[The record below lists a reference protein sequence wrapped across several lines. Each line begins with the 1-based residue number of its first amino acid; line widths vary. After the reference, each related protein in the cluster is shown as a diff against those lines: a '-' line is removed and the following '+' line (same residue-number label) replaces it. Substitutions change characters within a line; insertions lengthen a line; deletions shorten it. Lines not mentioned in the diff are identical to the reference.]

1 MKNKFT
7 IRIISAILCVAMLIT
22 TLPAIPLSVSA
33 ASAAGTE
40 PVVTTDVEFHDGIDY
55 EITRTTRYIGNRT
68 YSVQIDVSADLSTF
82 EHARIR
88 TSSRNGYVTIQETGY
103 YLIELWGG
111 DGGDGQDG
119 WTVAVIP
126 VLTDGGDGAH
136 GGYVYGK
143 VFLKAGQT
151 LVYNIGTNGDESTV
165 YNDEGGGVNGDGGT
179 HGDQGS
185 YKVGGGGGY
194 TAIYLFEEG
203 EFDEDYVTETSVNIP
218 ETARLSRYLMIAGGG
233 GGGGAGFTNLISNGT
248 AGSPNGGMGG
258 NINNGVSMSLLG
270 DEYLV
275 PGYVFSGRNGQ
286 SSGTSTEYVGRGGSN
301 VPGAVS
307 ETLMG
312 YFTQNQLPNDWTGTH
327 NSSVSPGAGGSGNF
341 RGGGGGS
348 GYAGGSGGIMTA
360 QLIASNVGG
369 GGGGSSFVADEVN
382 GQKIVF
388 QTLTDEE
395 RAYLSGSTAQP
406 VGANT
411 GGAVQITY
419 LSGAED
425 EFYQEALDNVT
436 ISATISR
443 YFDVLSSSKTTGSNA
458 LSITDNGDTT
468 YVKASGLSIIPA
480 SPAHGG
486 KTASVTL
493 FIRAKDEF
501 MGGNGVQLIDGISAD
516 FLSPNDNTTP
526 IHIVPSNVKAHKFVN
541 VPLNATIKTKSYTS
555 SQKGKSYAVSSLYED
570 DYVNGSVS
578 IRDNLT
584 SYWEYD
590 HISAISTYRV
600 YQNGTHITAS
610 SVAPTETTTY
620 EVRYDVTPLIAPDSE
635 VTVGP
640 AIESPT
646 TITGKAVI
654 SVVAPGTAVLNG
666 LDVTG
671 SKTLSYANGKYDF
684 SVLINQESPTVLL
697 ENTNTTTTTSGSWT
711 APVDGWY
718 YIQVWGGNGGSSGTV
733 SCSGVNGN
741 DVRTASA
748 GSGGT
753 GGYVTGYIYL
763 SQGEVLSL
771 TVGSAGSTGSNN
783 TGNRLSR
790 ANSLF
795 SSTSRHE
802 VHQSWPGGGGGYSLV
817 EMSGS
822 PLLIAGGGGGA
833 GSSVVTIAQYAVV
846 YSQTA
851 SRSGGSVSSS
861 ASSTLAASLSSYNG
875 SAGQRNGSGNAG
887 VSLGVPTNM
896 TATAGS
902 AGTAGSNYRLS
913 GMSSGYDSTNSGN
926 ELPEEAKKY
935 AQQQSSSKNGRS
947 GGQVAITLVAT
958 EDSQAAYDKLMDVE
972 TEIAISRYF
981 DIESIDLATGD
992 TYSTTSFNDNGDGS
1006 YTKIY
1011 KNASGNQVAKFSY
1024 RTVTAADGVSSY
1036 IKIFD
1041 VEYLPDPIT
1050 ETQGTTYYLHYE
1062 STLDFTFKLTPK
1074 DGFLG
1079 GNDVPVLAYGQ
1090 IDGVADKDSI
1100 ADYGVRVLQGDEFM
1114 NLPAADPTDFVNVE
1128 NTVDM
1133 ADYLTVQDKTI
1144 HLGDS
1149 VQKTELYTFTPPT
1162 YGADAWEDDYATF
1175 VSPGDETY
1183 TPTQTTDYIIMASF
1197 EPRIEVAQKATIVE
1211 SLPAQEYSLSATVY
1225 VEVPVT
1231 TALTNLTCDNV
1242 DWTLWGESFGCTIT
1256 PNAGYIL
1263 PESIVVAVNGEE
1275 TSNYTYSDSLGT
1287 VFIEGQYVTGPIVI
1301 TAQAAVKNYKI
1312 YIVYDNYDAGLGK
1325 DVRQPQVEITGI
1337 QSDETIDWSR
1347 LEEIKGTIN
1356 PKEGYEYQWVFEN
1369 SSGEQPETMPAHN
1382 LWVYGSYV
1390 KASYPLTI
1398 NYVDEDGNPMENI
1411 DSYSGS
1417 VVYGD
1422 DYSVVSP
1429 SVKGYL
1435 PDQTVVSGTMGAEAV
1450 TVTVKYMPSK
1460 NKLIILY
1467 QKETDG
1473 TLLCDP
1479 YEKDTVSGQTYTV
1492 NSPEFEGYETDT
1504 PVVTVK
1510 MEGEDTQTIII
1521 NYTPKKFTVTFDKN
1535 DQNDA
1540 TLDMPETKLVEY
1552 DNLYSFNAMPDEDGK
1567 YVHDGLPTAQVAGY
1581 TFAGWFTEPECTNE
1595 VKESD
1600 TVKITADTTLYAK
1613 WERTKFKLTVR
1624 YDFLYENGDYVPE
1637 GFDSVDA
1644 VRASLTDDVIEIA
1657 YGDPYSVALP
1667 ALTGYSAY
1675 ENFGLNDQEKLEI
1688 LSGTMPGQNM
1698 LVVIS
1703 YEINTYEIKF
1713 MDLSGSHVNYSDKD
1727 TSTVASD
1734 SFDTVWKTVNV
1745 KHNVVPVYE
1754 EADPTPNH
1762 ATREEYTYSFTGWYG
1777 SNDDVTYLGKTPTFP
1792 AVTSERNYY
1801 AMYDATENI
1810 VAVTYGSKVE
1820 YFTNVASALEFA
1832 ETNISSGVVMDF
1844 RRNAGNERVLN
1855 LNDDTLVFG
1864 NTYTGTTNYTVTV
1877 DLNGIALQNTKGQSV
1892 VENTL
1897 RPLTIVISDSGAGG
1911 NISVSG
1917 DDDVI
1922 AIQSTTGSLTV
1933 NNQISVDVTSNNG
1946 DATGIKFGNAT
1957 NSYTLSYANEL
1968 SSVNVTAAN
1977 GTACG
1982 IDVVGTSTV
1991 KPAAVN
1997 VTGKDAVGIRTND
2010 GTALTLSGTAMAL
2023 NVSGAENAT
2032 GIRIAEGASL
2042 VNTVSNTK
2050 EQTVTSQGDTYGIY
2064 NEGALSSLNL
2074 KVTVNGTNN
2083 AYGIYNK
2090 AGTVNVTGIGSG
2102 VDLRATGTNG
2112 YGLYNEAGGA
2122 AIGAED
2128 GDKLNKGAF
2137 AGSSYGIYSA
2147 DNSIF
2152 ASGNY
2157 LYIKGADEST
2167 ALSGVVHV
2175 GYHQTDATMQFD
2187 IGYYRLA
2194 TMRTIIFITN
2204 GGTEIATVTQLYDTP
2219 LDAVVT
2225 TKRGYTF
2232 NSWHLTE
2239 ALDSSYVYPATM
2251 PDEDLVL
2258 YSKWDLNSYQYS
2270 LDPEFKEITVEF
2282 YDKATDGSL
2291 ILLGTADITKS
2302 NNELVIPDNVLT
2314 EVQSYLSTSNSTLSI
2329 FTGWY
2334 STQNPTVDSYAKLDG
2349 DISYLDSNHDFKIE
2363 LYVGWYNV
2371 TGCKTQGQLTTSTKS
2386 FTINQSTNTSATTA
2400 YFMYYVVPN
2409 DGDYSISYLNYA
2421 TNTSYRYKNVYIYVY
2436 SADGTITKVRDN
2448 GTLSVNTSGTSYNTS
2463 KMTGL
2468 KAGDVIVLRA
2478 YRGYTSSTSTSYNS
2492 TIRAYISPINGTVID
2507 DTSTYSATS
2516 SIQRITRFYNVE
2528 MGTITLP
2535 VADNTGHEGM
2545 KFAGWADTVDAPK
2558 DERITQITPDMV
2570 DTVEEWQNGELW
2582 QLYSQWMEKTWTA
2595 YQSDK
2600 RDFTA
2605 FENTAQVNIL
2615 GNDTV
2620 SIRFKSEQEP
2630 TEALTFKFANGLP
2643 AGTILTLIDR
2653 SGTVPVYYTYT
2664 TTDTTTELSSTM
2676 FVKMGV
2682 ATDSFSGISKDVVL
2696 QICYKNTSATST
2708 SETVSIYAGDV
2719 SEVDAVYGITP
2730 MGTLT
2735 GSNGSGDFKYNEEYT
2750 LNVTVPVLSDLGLNE
2765 EDKVL
2770 LRVRWDDVN
2779 LAPGSVISLNG
2790 MNATI
2795 YDGEY
2800 ALLDT
2805 GFTVADM
2812 TAEMPA
2818 TMSIYLPTMVQ
2829 NEFKDKT
2836 FYYELCIAPNA
2847 EAAFGLQVHPLIVV
2861 TQELTLQV
2869 TPSLEVD
2876 AVDKTAKVGEDI
2888 SVTVD
2893 TSETGNISQVEFYL
2907 YQQNSDGTFERTA
2920 NCATVFETLTVAD
2933 DGKLSVGD
2941 GTLVNGNTFTAT
2953 VSTNAVQDKYYLIVK
2968 LGDKY
2973 ERIRLRVVANT
2984 Q

>member
-7 IRIISAILCVAMLIT
+7 IRIVSVILCVAMLIT
-22 TLPAIPLSVSA
+22 TLPAISLSVSA

-126 VLTDGGDGAH
+126 VLTDGGSGAH

-203 EFDEDYVTETSVNIP
+203 EFNESYVTETAVNIP

-425 EFYQEALDNVT
+425 EFYQEALDNIT
-436 ISATISR
+436 IGATVSR
-443 YFDVLSSSKTTGSNA
+443 YFDVLSSSKTTSSDA
-458 LSITDNGDTT
+458 LSITVNGDETT
-468 YVKASGLSIIPA
+468 YIKASGLSIIPA
-480 SPAHGG
+480 NPAHGG
-486 KTASVTL
+486 ETASVTL

-501 MGGNGVQLIDGISAD
+501 MGGNGVQLIDGVSAD
-516 FLSPNDNTTP
+516 FLSPNDNATP
-526 IHIVPSNVKAHKFVN
+526 IHIVPSNVKAHKYVN
-541 VPLNATIKTKSYTS
+541 VPLNANIKTKSYTS
-555 SQKGKSYAVSSLYED
+555 SQKGKLYAVSSLYED

-584 SYWEYD
+584 NYWEYD
-590 HISAISTYRV
+590 YISAISTYRI
-600 YQNGTHITAS
+600 YQNGTQITES

-620 EVRYDVTPLIAPDSE
+620 EVRYDVTPEYAPDTE

-654 SVVAPGTAVLNG
+654 SVVEPGTAVLNG
-666 LDVTG
+666 LNVTG
-671 SKTLSYANGKYDF
+671 SKTLSYEDGKYTF
-684 SVLINQESPTVLL
+684 STIIDQQSQNLTIGGETEIFSTAGSTV
-697 ENTNTTTTTSGSWT
+697 WT
-711 APVDGWY
+711 APEDGWY
-718 YIQVWGGNGGSSGTV
+718 YVQAWGGNGGRSGSATIYNGKKGGSLTASGASGGEGGYVYAYMYLQKGAILETYVGAAGSNGSADSRTISSGNT
-733 SCSGVNGN
+733 NGHAQS
-741 DVRTASA
+741 TA
-748 GSGGT
+748 GSGGSYSYVKYGDT
-753 GGYVTGYIYL
+753 YVAIAGG
-763 SQGEVLSL
+763 
-771 TVGSAGSTGSNN
+771 
-783 TGNRLSR
+783 
-790 ANSLF
+790 
-795 SSTSRHE
+795 
-802 VHQSWPGGGGGYSLV
+802 
-817 EMSGS
+817 
-822 PLLIAGGGGGA
+822 AGGGGASIIYGRTYNVISGFSGERNWVGTRGSSVTTTNSTLDTSLAAYRGGSGGA
-833 GSSVVTIAQYAVV
+833 GSISYGTSVFAIP
-846 YSQTA
+846 
-851 SRSGGSVSSS
+851 SGGSGGGGS
-861 ASSTLAASLSSYNG
+861 AGRNYKNTTFGTTQNGYTLSTAAQKYASEKLTTTKTG
-875 SAGQRNGSGNAG
+875 SAGQ
-887 VSLGVPTNM
+887 VS
-896 TATAGS
+896 
-902 AGTAGSNYRLS
+902 
-913 GMSSGYDSTNSGN
+913 
-926 ELPEEAKKY
+926 
-935 AQQQSSSKNGRS
+935 
-947 GGQVAITLVAT
+947 ITLIENAAMESVMNTVKGLNTKVAF
-958 EDSQAAYDKLMDVE
+958 
-972 TEIAISRYF
+972 SRYF
-981 DIESIDLATGD
+981 DVDAINLNVGISNTTGD
-992 TYSTTSFNDNGDGS
+992 INDNADGS
-1006 YTKIY
+1006 KTVTYTHSTY
-1011 KNASGNQVAKFSY
+1011 GQVAQFTYKIDTVEDGSTVVTISNCDYTLDSEYVDTGNGYAMHYTAHLNFSY
-1024 RTVTAADGVSSY
+1024 T
-1036 IKIFD
+1036 
-1041 VEYLPDPIT
+1041 
-1050 ETQGTTYYLHYE
+1050 
-1062 STLDFTFKLTPK
+1062 LTPR

-1090 IDGVADKDSI
+1090 YTEENAGLTGGVADKDSLPDCSVRI
-1100 ADYGVRVLQGDEFM
+1100 AQGDEFM
-1114 NLPAADPTDFVNVE
+1114 NLPAADPTDFANVE
-1128 NTVDM
+1128 HTVDM
-1133 ADYLTVQDKTI
+1133 SGYLTVQDKTI
-1144 HLGDS
+1144 QLGES
-1149 VQKTELYTFTPPT
+1149 VQKTDLYIFNPPT
-1162 YGADAWEDDYATF
+1162 YGDDTWQDDYAMF
-1175 VSPGDETY
+1175 VFPGNETY
-1183 TPTQTTDYIIMASF
+1183 TPTQTTDYTITVGF
-1197 EPRIEVAQKATIVE
+1197 TPRIATAQKATIVE
-1211 SLPAQEYSLSATVY
+1211 SLPAQEYSLTATVF
-1225 VEVPVT
+1225 VEVPIT
-1231 TALTNLTCDNV
+1231 TELTNLTCDNV

-1263 PESIVVAVNGEE
+1263 PKEITVTINGED
-1275 TSNYTYSDSLGT
+1275 TDNYTYNDSVGT
-1287 VFIEGQYVTGPIVI
+1287 VSIEGQYVTGPIHI
-1301 TAQAAVKNYKI
+1301 SAKADVKT
-1312 YIVYDNYDAGLGK
+1312 YDIHILYTMYDEASGM
-1325 DVRQPQVEITGI
+1325 DVPQDEVVITGI
-1337 QSDETIDWSR
+1337 EADAEIDWSQ
-1347 LEEIKGTIN
+1347 LDAINATIPAKKGYNYLWT
-1356 PKEGYEYQWVFEN
+1356 YETETEN
-1369 SSGEQPETMPAHN
+1369 GERPAKMPAKN
-1382 LWVYGSYV
+1382 LWVYGTYEKAHYSLTVHYV
-1390 KASYPLTI
+1390 L
-1398 NYVDEDGNPMENI
+1398 DDGVTQAAADYTGVVAYG
-1411 DSYSGS
+1411 DSYS
-1417 VVYGD
+1417 VI
-1422 DYSVVSP
+1422 SP

-1435 PDQTVVSGTMGAEAV
+1435 PDQIVVTGTMEDDNKEI
-1450 TVTVKYMPSK
+1450 TITYTPSQ
-1460 NKLIILY
+1460 NELIILY
-1467 QKETDG
+1467 QKSTDG
-1473 TLLCDP
+1473 TLLQ
-1479 YEKDTVSGQTYTV
+1479 EHRQTTVTGETYTV

-1504 PVVTVK
+1504 PVIEVT
-1510 MEGEDTQTIII
+1510 MDGTETQTFIVE
-1521 NYTPKKFTVTFDKN
+1521 YTPKTYKVTFDYTYGGF
-1535 DQNDA
+1535 DGA
-1540 TLDMPETKLVEY
+1540 SLDGDSTKLVEY
-1552 DNLYSFNAMPDEDGK
+1552 DNIYGFNAESRVNEDIIA
-1567 YVHDGLPTAQVAGY
+1567 YDGLPTPQIAGY
-1581 TFAGWFTEPECTNE
+1581 TFVGWFSDEELTNE
-1595 VKESD
+1595 IKESD
-1600 TVKITADTTLYAK
+1600 IVKITADTILYAK
-1613 WERTKFKLTVR
+1613 WETTKFKLTVR
-1624 YDFLYENGDYVPE
+1624 YEFLYENGDYIPE

-1644 VRASLTDDVIEIA
+1644 VRTSLTDYVIEIP
-1657 YGDPYSVALP
+1657 YGEEYSVELP
-1667 ALTGYSAY
+1667 KFTGYSAY
-1675 ENFGLNDQEKLEI
+1675 ENFGLNDQQKHETLA
-1688 LSGTMPGQNM
+1688 GTMPGQNK

-1703 YEINTYEIKF
+1703 YEINTYEIQFK
-1713 MDLSGSHVNYSDKD
+1713 DLPGEHVSYSDAE
-1727 TSTVASD
+1727 TSTVAND
-1734 SFDTVWKTVNV
+1734 AFEEVWQTVEV
-1745 KHNVVPVYE
+1745 KHNVVPVFVE
-1754 EADPTPNH
+1754 DEDKPLQH
-1762 ATREEYTYSFTGWYG
+1762 DTREEYTYTFTGWYG
-1777 SNDDVTYLGKTPTFP
+1777 SNDGVTYSGKTPTFP
-1792 AVTSERNYY
+1792 AATSERSYY

-1810 VAVTYGSKVE
+1810 VAVNYGSKVE

-1832 ETNISSGVVMDF
+1832 ETNISSTVVLNF
-1844 RRNAGNERVLN
+1844 RRNTGNERILN
-1855 LNDDTLVFG
+1855 LNDDTIVFG
-1864 NTYTGTTNYTVTV
+1864 KTYEGTTTYTLTV
-1877 DLNGIALQNTKGQSV
+1877 DLNGLRLNNTAGQLL

-1897 RPLTIVISDSGAGG
+1897 KPLNLVIQDSSAGG
-1911 NISVSG
+1911 RLSVTGGGDVVAVKSSSG
-1917 DDDVI
+1917 NFTVAEQVI
-1922 AIQSTTGSLTV
+1922 IEAQA
-1933 NNQISVDVTSNNG
+1933 D
-1946 DATGIKFGNAT
+1946 
-1957 NSYTLSYANEL
+1957 
-1968 SSVNVTAAN
+1968 N

-1982 IDVVGTSTV
+1982 IEVSGTSTV
-1991 KPAAVN
+1991 TPAKTV
-1997 VTGKDAVGIRTND
+1997 VTGKNAVGIRVTDNA
-2010 GTALTLSGTAMAL
+2010 TLTLADPVMNMDVSGTETAM
-2023 NVSGAENAT
+2023 
-2032 GIRIAEGASL
+2032 GIHITQGASL
-2042 VNTVSNTK
+2042 VNTVVNTN
-2050 EQTVTSQGDTYGIY
+2050 EQKICSEGDAYGIY
-2064 NEGALSSLNL
+2064 NEGTLSSLNL
-2074 KVTVNGTNN
+2074 KMTVEADGN
-2083 AYGIYNK
+2083 AYGLYNK
-2090 AGTVNVTGIGSG
+2090 AGTITVTDIGSG
-2102 VDLRATGTNG
+2102 TDLRAIGENG
-2112 YGLYNEAGGA
+2112 YGLFNEAGGT
-2122 AIGAED
+2122 AIGTAD
-2128 GDKLNKGAF
+2128 GDKLCAGAF
-2137 AGSSYGIYSA
+2137 AGSSYGLYSIDASIY
-2147 DNSIF
+2147 

-2157 LYIKGADEST
+2157 VYFKGADETT
-2167 ALSGVVHV
+2167 ALSGVIHED
-2175 GYHQTDATMQFD
+2175 YQQTDATVQFEE
-2187 IGYYRLA
+2187 GYYRLA
-2194 TMRTIIFITN
+2194 AMRTLTFVTN
-2204 GGTEIATVTQLYDTP
+2204 GGTEIVTITQLYDTP
-2219 LDAVVT
+2219 LQAVE
-2225 TKRGYTF
+2225 TKRSGYTF
-2232 NSWHLTE
+2232 VNWHKTE
-2239 ALDSSYVYPATM
+2239 MLDSTYTYPATM
-2251 PDEDLVL
+2251 PDENLTLYAEWSLNEYVYALDQTFNEVTVTFHRNRSSTDTTIYGPYELTEDNNELDPPEDLTYASSYYLYIHSGWYTADGQYVPMYGDISSFADENGELHLYAKYNKSSSSSTYTL
-2258 YSKWDLNSYQYS
+2258 YSNSS
-2270 LDPEFKEITVEF
+2270 FKEI
-2282 YDKATDGSL
+2282 
-2291 ILLGTADITKS
+2291 GT
-2302 NNELVIPDNVLT
+2302 NP
-2314 EVQSYLSTSNSTLSI
+2314 
-2329 FTGWY
+2329 
-2334 STQNPTVDSYAKLDG
+2334 NPTSVSITSSYNGSD
-2349 DISYLDSNHDFKIE
+2349 DMY
-2363 LYVGWYNV
+2363 Y
-2371 TGCKTQGQLTTSTKS
+2371 
-2386 FTINQSTNTSATTA
+2386 
-2400 YFMYYVVPN
+2400 MYYVVQA
-2409 DGDYSISYLNYA
+2409 DGDYNFHIKNSGSYSVYYYAKTYKPQTTTGYSSI
-2421 TNTSYRYKNVYIYVY
+2421 TSAI
-2436 SADGTITKVRDN
+2436 
-2448 GTLSVNTSGTSYNTS
+2448 TLSSGSTTTRSY
-2463 KMTGL
+2463 TGL
-2468 KAGDVIVLRA
+2468 KKGDAIAIAFR
-2478 YRGYTSSTSTSYNS
+2478 RYTSSTTYVSCY
-2492 TIRAYISPINGTVID
+2492 V
-2507 DTSTYSATS
+2507 TSTTDLTQLEKKPCSEIET
-2516 SIQRITRFYNVE
+2516 INYNVE
-2528 MGTITLP
+2528 MGTVDLP
-2535 VADNTGHEGM
+2535 IADNTGHEGM

-2558 DERITQITPDMV
+2558 DERITKITPDMV

-2643 AGTILTLIDR
+2643 SGTILTLIDR

-2696 QICYKNTSATST
+2696 QICYKNTSVTST
-2708 SETVSIYAGDV
+2708 SETVSIYAGDVV

-2750 LNVTVPVLSDLGLNE
+2750 LNVTVPALSGLGLNE
-2765 EDKVL
+2765 DDKVL

-2907 YQQNSDGTFERTA
+2907 HQQNSDGTFERTA

-2973 ERIRLRVVANT
+2973 ERIRLRVAANT

>member
-7 IRIISAILCVAMLIT
+7 IRIISAILCVAMLVT
-22 TLPAIPLSVSA
+22 TLPAMPLFVSA
-33 ASAAGTE
+33 ASASGTE

-126 VLTDGGDGAH
+126 VLTDGGSGAH

-203 EFDEDYVTETSVNIP
+203 EFNESYVTETAVNIT

-312 YFTQNQLPNDWTGTH
+312 YFTQNQLPNDWSGTH

-388 QTLTDEE
+388 ETLTEDES
-395 RAYLSGSTAQP
+395 AYLSGSTAQP
-406 VGANT
+406 IGANT

-493 FIRAKDEF
+493 FIQAKDEF
-501 MGGNGVQLIDGISAD
+501 MGGNGVQLIDGVSAD
-516 FLSPNDNTTP
+516 FLSPNDNETP
-526 IHIVPSNVKAHKFVN
+526 IHIVPSVVKAHKYVN
-541 VPLNATIKTKSYTS
+541 VPLNANIRTNSYTS
-555 SQKGKSYAVSSLYED
+555 SQEGKVYEVSKLYED
-570 DYVNGSVS
+570 DYEATRNS
-578 IRDNLT
+578 LT

-600 YQNGTHITAS
+600 YQNGTQITES
-610 SVAPTETTTY
+610 SIAPTETTTY
-620 EVRYDVTPLIAPDSE
+620 EVRYDVTPLITPDAE

-654 SVVAPGTAVLNG
+654 SVVAPGSSYLNG
-666 LDVTG
+666 LSVTG
-671 SKTLSYANGKYDF
+671 AKNLAYNNGYYEFSLFANQISD
-684 SVLINQESPTVLL
+684 
-697 ENTNTTTTTSGSWT
+697 TTTFVNSSNKATVSGNWY
-711 APVDGWY
+711 APEDGWY
-718 YIQVWGGNGGSSGTV
+718 YIQVWGGNGGSSNY
-733 SCSGVNGN
+733 S
-741 DVRTASA
+741 DVDQKYYNYDTAY
-748 GSGGT
+748 GGT
-753 GGYVTGYIYL
+753 GGSGGYVDGYVYL
-763 SQGEVLSL
+763 YQNQFVDLI
-771 TVGSAGSTGSNN
+771 VGSAGASGTGGGSAE
-783 TGNRLSR
+783 TSKTDETVGR
-790 ANSLF
+790 A
-795 SSTSRHE
+795 SS
-802 VHQSWPGGGGGYSLV
+802 GGGGGTYSSVSL
-817 EMSGS
+817 SAGS
-822 PLLIAGGGGGA
+822 DYLLIAGGGSGA
-833 GSSVVTIAQYAVV
+833 G
-846 YSQTA
+846 
-851 SRSGGSVSSS
+851 GS
-861 ASSTLAASLSSYNG
+861 ASATRGAPGLFTAAAGNYHQHASGPDGNSSTSYTTDTSDLSLFNGTSGTSGSYSFYSSKPY
-875 SAGQRNGSGNAG
+875 ARAW
-887 VSLGVPTNM
+887 
-896 TATAGS
+896 AGS
-902 AGTAGSNYRLS
+902 AGSRAGSNYVFS
-913 GMSSGYDSTNSGN
+913 EMETGYDTTGTGK
-926 ELPEEAKKY
+926 ELPIEAKKY
-935 AQQQSSSKNGRS
+935 AEQQPTSKGTYRA
-947 GGQVAITLVAT
+947 GQIVITLVAT
-958 EDSQAAYDKLMDVE
+958 DKTQSDYDKLMDL
-972 TEIAISRYF
+972 EIEMAFTKYF
-981 DIESIDLATGD
+981 DIKEIQFKTGD
-992 TYSTTSFNDNGDGS
+992 AYSGQPIQTTNDDGS
-1006 YTKIY
+1006 VTLSY
-1011 KNASGNQVAKFSY
+1011 KNSSGNEIAEFTYLVSPI
-1024 RTVTAADGVSSY
+1024 VDGGHHIALYDLTY
-1036 IKIFD
+1036 I
-1041 VEYLPDPIT
+1041 PDPIT
-1050 ETQGTTYYLHYE
+1050 EQDGDTYYLHYE
-1062 STLDFTFKLTPK
+1062 SNLEFKVILTPK

-1090 IDGVADKDSI
+1090 TGNQPDTYDGY
-1100 ADYGVRVLQGDEFM
+1100 ADYGVKISQGDEFM
-1114 NLPAADPTDFVNVE
+1114 NLLESGPTDFANVE

-1133 ADYLTVQDKTI
+1133 EDYLTVQDKTI

-1301 TAQAAVKNYKI
+1301 SAQAAVKTYKI

-1337 QSDETIDWSR
+1337 QADETIDWSR

-1552 DNLYSFNAMPDEDGK
+1552 DNLYSFNAMPDENGK

-1581 TFAGWFTEPECTNE
+1581 TFTGWFTEPDCINE
-1595 VKESD
+1595 VNESD

-1624 YDFLYENGDYVPE
+1624 YDFLYENGDYIPE

-1644 VRASLTDDVIEIA
+1644 VRASLTDNVIEVA
-1657 YGDPYSVALP
+1657 YGDPYSIELP
-1667 ALTGYSAY
+1667 AFTGYSAY
-1675 ENFGLNDQEKLEI
+1675 ENFELNDQEKLEI
-1688 LSGTMPGQNM
+1688 LSGTMPGQNL

-1713 MDLSGSHVNYSDKD
+1713 MDLLGSHVNYSDKD

-1922 AIQSTTGSLTV
+1922 AIQSTTGSLTI
-1933 NNQISVDVTSNNG
+1933 NNQISIEAMSNNG
-1946 DATGIKFGNAT
+1946 DAMGIKFGNAT
-1957 NSYTLSYANEL
+1957 SEYTLSYANEL

-2050 EQTVTSQGDTYGIY
+2050 EQIVTSQGDAYGIY
-2064 NEGALSSLNL
+2064 NEGTLSSLNL

-2083 AYGIYNK
+2083 AYGLYNK
-2090 AGTVNVTGIGSG
+2090 AGTITVPGIGTG
-2102 VDLRATGTNG
+2102 TDLRATGANG
-2112 YGLYNEAGGA
+2112 YGLFNEADGSTVGA
-2122 AIGAED
+2122 AD
-2128 GDKLNKGAF
+2128 GNKLITGAF
-2137 AGSSYGIYSA
+2137 AGSSYGLYSA
-2147 DNSIF
+2147 DDSIYV
-2152 ASGNY
+2152 SGNFVY
-2157 LYIKGADEST
+2157 FKGADEES
-2167 ALSGVVHV
+2167 AFDGVVHD
-2175 GYHQTDATMQFD
+2175 GYEKTNATTQFEE
-2187 IGYYRLA
+2187 GYYRLA
-2194 TMRTIIFITN
+2194 AERTIIFETN
-2204 GGTEIATVTQLYDTP
+2204 GGTEIAAITQLYDTP
-2219 LDAVVT
+2219 LNPVE
-2225 TKRGYTF
+2225 TKKSGYTF
-2232 NSWHLTE
+2232 VKWHTTE
-2239 ALDSSYVYPATM
+2239 TLDSEFSYPLKM
-2251 PDEDLVL
+2251 PDEDLKL
-2258 YSKWDLNSYQYS
+2258 YAQWDLNQYQYS
-2270 LDPEFKEITVEF
+2270 LDQNFKEVTVIFHRNRSSSDTTTYGPFNLKEDDNELDTPGDLS
-2282 YDKATDGSL
+2282 YTDSNRYLYIHSGWYTSDGQYVPMHGD
-2291 ILLGTADITKS
+2291 ISVFADE
-2302 NNELVIPDNVLT
+2302 NNELHLYAKYNK
-2314 EVQSYLSTSNSTLSI
+2314 SSSSTSYKLNSTSSYVKLSM
-2329 FTGWY
+2329 
-2334 STQNPTVDSYAKLDG
+2334 
-2349 DISYLDSNHDFKIE
+2349 DSNNPSSVY
-2363 LYVGWYNV
+2363 LTANV
-2371 TGCKTQGQLTTSTKS
+2371 YTSS
-2386 FTINQSTNTSATTA
+2386 S
-2400 YFMYYVVPN
+2400 YMYYMYYVVEV
-2409 DGDYSISYLNYA
+2409 DGDYTFNI
-2421 TNTSYRYKNVYIYVY
+2421 KN
-2436 SADGTITKVRDN
+2436 
-2448 GTLSVNTSGTSYNTS
+2448 SGASYNKYYYIFTYEPGNTTGQHTTYGS
-2463 KMTGL
+2463 ATVGANSSATYTLTGLEAGQAIAIAFRRGSSSSSSASTTVSCYLTTTADMTGVDKKPCSEFPTL
-2468 KAGDVIVLRA
+2468 
-2478 YRGYTSSTSTSYNS
+2478 
-2492 TIRAYISPINGTVID
+2492 P
-2507 DTSTYSATS
+2507 
-2516 SIQRITRFYNVE
+2516 YNVE
-2528 MGTITLP
+2528 MGTVTLP
-2535 VADNTGHEGM
+2535 TADTTGHEGM

-2558 DERITQITPDMV
+2558 DERITQLTPDMV
-2570 DTVEEWQNGELW
+2570 DTVEQWQNGELW
-2582 QLYSQWMEKTWTA
+2582 KLYSQWDERTWVA

-2643 AGTILTLIDR
+2643 SGTILTLIDR

-2696 QICYKNTSATST
+2696 QICYKNTNATST

-2719 SEVDAVYGITP
+2719 VSEVDAVYGITP
-2730 MGTLT
+2730 VGTHT
-2735 GSNGSGDFKYNEEYT
+2735 VSNVSANFMYGETHT
-2750 LNVTVPVLSDLGLNE
+2750 LNVTVPALSGLGLNE
-2765 EDKVL
+2765 DDKVL

-2779 LAPGSVISLNG
+2779 LAPGSVISLG
-2790 MNATI
+2790 EMDATI

-2812 TAEMPA
+2812 TSEMPA

-2829 NEFKDKT
+2829 NEFEGKT

-2861 TQELTLQV
+2861 TEKLTLLE
-2869 TPSLEVD
+2869 TPFLEVD
-2876 AVDKTAKVGEDI
+2876 AVDKTVKVGEDI

-2907 YQQNSDGTFERTA
+2907 YQQNSDGTFERTT
-2920 NCATVFETLTVAD
+2920 NCATVFETLTVGD

-2973 ERIRLRVVANT
+2973 ERIRLRVAANT

>member
-7 IRIISAILCVAMLIT
+7 IRIVSVILCVAMLIT
-22 TLPAIPLSVSA
+22 TLPAISLSVSA
-33 ASAAGTE
+33 ASAPGTE

-203 EFDEDYVTETSVNIP
+203 EFNESYVTETAVNIP

-248 AGSPNGGMGG
+248 TGAPNGGMGG

-270 DEYLV
+270 DDYLV

-425 EFYQEALDNVT
+425 KFYQEALDNVT

-480 SPAHGG
+480 SPAHDGE
-486 KTASVTL
+486 TASVTL

-501 MGGNGVQLIDGISAD
+501 MGGNGVHLIDGVSAD
-516 FLSPNDNTTP
+516 FLSPNDNETS
-526 IHIVPSNVKAHKFVN
+526 IHIVPSDVKAHKFVN

-555 SQKGKSYAVSSLYED
+555 SQKGKSYAVNSLYED
-570 DYVNGSVS
+570 DYDNGSVS
-578 IRDNLT
+578 IRDNLE

-590 HISAISTYRV
+590 RISAISTYRV
-600 YQNGTHITAS
+600 YQNGTQITAS

-620 EVRYDVTPLIAPDSE
+620 EVRYDVTPKDAPDSE

-654 SVVAPGTAVLNG
+654 SVVEPGTAVLNG
-666 LDVTG
+666 LNVTG
-671 SKTLSYANGKYDF
+671 SKTLSYADDKYTF
-684 SVLINQESPTVLL
+684 STIIDQQSQNLTIGGETEIFSTAGSTV
-697 ENTNTTTTTSGSWT
+697 WT
-711 APVDGWY
+711 APEDGWY
-718 YIQVWGGNGGSSGTV
+718 YVQAWGGNGGSGGRATLYWNYTNSWGNHAEGSDYVSGK
-733 SCSGVNGN
+733 
-741 DVRTASA
+741 
-748 GSGGT
+748 SGGN
-753 GGYVTGYIYL
+753 GGYVVQYL
-763 SQGEVLSL
+763 YLTKGTELSL
-771 TVGSAGSTGSNN
+771 NIGSAGSNGSN
-783 TGNRLSR
+783 G
-790 ANSLF
+790 
-795 SSTSRHE
+795 SSTTATEGNQRIDAE
-802 VHQSWPGGGGGYSLV
+802 GGGGGGGKSTSVLLGQTSV
-817 EMSGS
+817 
-822 PLLIAGGGGGA
+822 LIAGGGGGGGGA
-833 GSSVVTIAQYAVV
+833 AYA
-846 YSQTA
+846 A
-851 SRSGGSVSSS
+851 K
-861 ASSTLAASLSSYNG
+861 TLQLSKGLESEDYESG
-875 SAGQRNGSGNAG
+875 SAGANSTVMTSSTTATFDGSSGGSGNAYWYQSG
-887 VSLGVPTNM
+887 SIIKTWK
-896 TATAGS
+896 TSATGGSAGS
-902 AGTAGSNYRLS
+902 AGSNYVNSAYSITQGGNTLS
-913 GMSSGYDSTNSGN
+913 I
-926 ELPEEAKKY
+926 AAQKY
-935 AQQQSSSKNGRS
+935 ASETLTTTKTGRA
-947 GGQVAITLVAT
+947 GQVSITLIENAAMESVMDTVKGLNTKVAF
-958 EDSQAAYDKLMDVE
+958 
-972 TEIAISRYF
+972 SRYF
-981 DIESIDLATGD
+981 DVDAINLNIGITNTTGD
-992 TYSTTSFNDNGDGS
+992 ITDNADGS
-1006 YTKIY
+1006 KTVTYTHSKY
-1011 KNASGNQVAKFSY
+1011 GQVAQFTYKMDSVADGSTIITISNCDYTLDSVYTNIGSGYSMYYTAHLNFSY
-1024 RTVTAADGVSSY
+1024 T
-1036 IKIFD
+1036 
-1041 VEYLPDPIT
+1041 
-1050 ETQGTTYYLHYE
+1050 
-1062 STLDFTFKLTPK
+1062 LTPK

-1090 IDGVADKDSI
+1090 YTEENAGLTGGVADKDSLPDCSVRI
-1100 ADYGVRVLQGDEFM
+1100 AQGDEFM
-1114 NLPAADPTDFVNVE
+1114 NLPAANPTDFANVE

-1133 ADYLTVQDKTI
+1133 EDYLTVQDKTI

-1301 TAQAAVKNYKI
+1301 TAQAAVKTYKI

-1337 QSDETIDWSR
+1337 QADETIDWSR

-1552 DNLYSFNAMPDEDGK
+1552 DNLYSFNAMPDENGK

-1581 TFAGWFTEPECTNE
+1581 TFTGWFTEPDCINE
-1595 VKESD
+1595 VNESD

-1624 YDFLYENGDYVPE
+1624 YDFLYENGDYIPE

-1644 VRASLTDDVIEIA
+1644 VRASLTDNVIEVA
-1657 YGDPYSVALP
+1657 YGDPYSIELP
-1667 ALTGYSAY
+1667 AFTGYSAY
-1675 ENFGLNDQEKLEI
+1675 ENFELNDQEKLEI
-1688 LSGTMPGQNM
+1688 LSGTMPGQNL

-1713 MDLSGSHVNYSDKD
+1713 MDLLGSHVNYSDKD

-1864 NTYTGTTNYTVTV
+1864 NTYTGTTNYTVTA

-1957 NSYTLSYANEL
+1957 SEYTLSYANEL

-1991 KPAAVN
+1991 KPAAIN

-2010 GTALTLSGTAMAL
+2010 GATLTLTASKMSAGIL
-2023 NVSGAENAT
+2023 GSEKSVGIYVSEDAT
-2032 GIRIAEGASL
+2032 L
-2042 VNTVSNTK
+2042 VNSTK
-2050 EQTVTSQGDTYGIY
+2050 NANAINVASQGNAYAIC
-2064 NEGALSSLNL
+2064 NEGTITSVNL
-2074 KVTVNGTNN
+2074 VMTANTDNI
-2083 AYGIYNK
+2083 AYGLYNN
-2090 AGTVNVTGIGSG
+2090 GGNVMVTGIGTG
-2102 VDLRATGTNG
+2102 ADFRAMGTEG
-2112 YGLYNEAGGA
+2112 YGLYNVANGTTTIGTEA
-2122 AIGAED
+2122 
-2128 GDKLNKGAF
+2128 GDKLSSGAF
-2137 AGSSYGIYSA
+2137 AGSSYGLFSE
-2147 DNSIF
+2147 DNSIY
-2152 ASGNY
+2152 AKGNKN
-2157 LYIKGADEST
+2157 LYFKGANEQT
-2167 ALSGVVHV
+2167 ALSGVVHKYQDESYEITNAEE
-2175 GYHQTDATMQFD
+2175 GYVNGTDYF
-2187 IGYYRLA
+2187 RLA
-2194 TMRTIIFITN
+2194 AEYTITFMDGDIVIS
-2204 GGTEIATVTQLYDTP
+2204 EIIKFYNDNFELATIQ
-2219 LDAVVT
+2219 
-2225 TKRGYTF
+2225 KRGYTF
-2232 NSWHLTE
+2232 NSWHDAET
-2239 ALDSSYVYPATM
+2239 LDSVYNYTGTV
-2251 PDEDLVL
+2251 PDEDIIL
-2258 YSKWDLNSYQYS
+2258 YAKWDLNTYRYT
-2270 LDPEFKEITVEF
+2270 LDSESTGAKLKFYKNTSTSDLTIVEEVIIPAEGIELPETIKDMT
-2282 YDKATDGSL
+2282 Y
-2291 ILLGTADITKS
+2291 KS
-2302 NNELVIPDNVLT
+2302 D
-2314 EVQSYLSTSNSTLSI
+2314 STLYVHRGWYTSRTPSNSTYVDLSGDLSAYKDENGDI
-2329 FTGWY
+2329 NLYAGWY
-2334 STQNPTVDSYAKLDG
+2334 SMSSCGDYAKFDVTESSPVSITSTFTSSNRYYWYYVIPKTGQYTVQVANVGSSSSSYKQDLRIFKSSASSEVHNTYTNYVSSKSYSDYNMNNATLYAG
-2349 DISYLDSNHDFKIE
+2349 EVVLISVYRWSSYTTTVYTKMLPEVDISGTNT
-2363 LYVGWYNV
+2363 YNV
-2371 TGCKTQGQLTTSTKS
+2371 
-2386 FTINQSTNTSATTA
+2386 NSA
-2400 YFMYYVVPN
+2400 
-2409 DGDYSISYLNYA
+2409 GSI
-2421 TNTSYRYKNVYIYVY
+2421 KVYE
-2436 SADGTITKVRDN
+2436 
-2448 GTLSVNTSGTSYNTS
+2448 
-2463 KMTGL
+2463 
-2468 KAGDVIVLRA
+2468 
-2478 YRGYTSSTSTSYNS
+2478 
-2492 TIRAYISPINGTVID
+2492 
-2507 DTSTYSATS
+2507 
-2516 SIQRITRFYNVE
+2516 YNVE
-2528 MGTITLP
+2528 METVNLP
-2535 VADNTGHEGM
+2535 VVDATGHEGM

-2615 GNDTV
+2615 GNDKV

-2643 AGTILTLIDR
+2643 SGTILTLIDR

-2708 SETVSIYAGDV
+2708 SETVSIYAGDVV

-2812 TAEMPA
+2812 TSEMPA

-2920 NCATVFETLTVAD
+2920 NCATVFETLTVGD

-2973 ERIRLRVVANT
+2973 ERIRLRVAANT

>member
-1 MKNKFT
+1 MKNKFSK
-7 IRIISAILCVAMLIT
+7 RLLSAILCVAMLIT

-88 TSSRNGYVTIQETGY
+88 TASRNGYVTIQETGY

-111 DGGDGQDG
+111 DGGDGQMG
-119 WTVAVIP
+119 WTVALIP
-126 VLTDGGDGAH
+126 VPTDGGNGAH

-203 EFDEDYVTETSVNIP
+203 EFNESYVTETAVNIP

-233 GGGGAGFTNLISNGT
+233 GGGGAGFTNLISNGS

-258 NINNGVSMSLLG
+258 NINNGISMSLIG

-286 SSGTSTEYVGRGGSN
+286 SSGTSTEYVGHGGSN

-388 QTLTDEE
+388 ETLTEDE

-406 VGANT
+406 VGSNT

-425 EFYQEALDNVT
+425 EFYQEALDNIT
-436 ISATISR
+436 IGATVSR
-443 YFDVLSSSKTTGSNA
+443 YFDVLSSSKTTGNNA
-458 LSITDNGDTT
+458 LSITVNGDETT
-468 YVKASGLSIIPA
+468 YVKASGLSITPA

-486 KTASVTL
+486 ETSSVTL
-493 FIRAKDEF
+493 FIRAKDGF
-501 MGGNGVQLIDGISAD
+501 MGGNGVQLIDGVSAD
-516 FLSPNDNTTP
+516 FLSPNDNVTP
-526 IHIVPSNVKAHKFVN
+526 IHIVPSDVKAHKFVN

-555 SQKGKSYAVSSLYED
+555 SQKGKAYAVSSLYED

-861 ASSTLAASLSSYNG
+861 ASSTLDASLSSYNG

-958 EDSQAAYDKLMDVE
+958 EDSQAAYDKLMDVK

-1062 STLDFTFKLTPK
+1062 STLDFTFQLTPK

-1100 ADYGVRVLQGDEFM
+1100 ADYGVRVLQGEEFM
-1114 NLPAADPTDFVNVE
+1114 NLPAADPTDFANVE

-1133 ADYLTVQDKTI
+1133 EDYLTVQDKTI

-1149 VQKTELYTFTPPT
+1149 VQKTDLYTFTPPT

-1175 VSPGDETY
+1175 ISPGNETY
-1183 TPTQTTDYIIMASF
+1183 TPTQTTDYTITASF
-1197 EPRIEVAQKATIVE
+1197 VPRITTAQKATIVE
-1211 SLPAQEYSLSATVY
+1211 NLPAQEYSLTATVY

-1231 TALTNLTCDNV
+1231 TELTNLTCDNV
-1242 DWTLWGESFGCTIT
+1242 DWTLWGESFGCTLT
-1256 PNAGYIL
+1256 PKSGYIL
-1263 PESIVVAVNGEE
+1263 PEEITVTINGEE
-1275 TSNYTYSDSLGT
+1275 TSNYTYNNSVGT
-1287 VFIEGQYVTGPIVI
+1287 VSIEGQYVTGPIVI
-1301 TAQAAVKNYKI
+1301 TAKAAVKTYNI
-1312 YIVYDNYDAGLGK
+1312 YILYTNYDAELGM
-1325 DVRQPQVEITGI
+1325 DVKQPQVEITGI
-1337 QSDETIDWSR
+1337 QADETIDWSQ
-1347 LEEIKGTIN
+1347 LETIKGTIN
-1356 PKEGYEYQWVFEN
+1356 AKTGYNYSWVFETDD
-1369 SSGEQPETMPAHN
+1369 GKQPTKMPANN
-1382 LWVYGSYV
+1382 LWVYGSYE

-1398 NYVDEDGNPMENI
+1398 NYVKKVGETSESISTYKAD
-1411 DSYSGS
+1411 

-1422 DYSVVSP
+1422 NYSVVSP
-1429 SVKGYL
+1429 AVKGYL

-1450 TVTVKYMPSK
+1450 TITVTYTPSK

-1467 QKETDG
+1467 QKESDG
-1473 TLLCDP
+1473 TLLQQ
-1479 YEKDTVSGQTYTV
+1479 YEQDTVTGETYTV
-1492 NSPEFEGYETDT
+1492 NSPEIVGYETDT
-1504 PVVTVK
+1504 PVVTVT
-1510 MEGEDTQTIII
+1510 MEGEDTQTVIVK
-1521 NYTPKKFTVTFDKN
+1521 YTPKKYTITFDKN
-1535 DQNDA
+1535 GQSNA

-1552 DNLYSFNAMPDEDGK
+1552 DNIYSFNAMPDEDGK

-1762 ATREEYTYSFTGWYG
+1762 TTREEYTYSFTGWYG
-1777 SNDDVTYLGKTPTFP
+1777 SNDGAIYSGKTPTFP
-1792 AVTSERNYY
+1792 AATCERNYY

-1820 YFTNVASALEFA
+1820 YFTDVASALEFA

-1864 NTYTGTTNYTVTV
+1864 NTYTGTTNYTVTI

-1911 NISVSG
+1911 NISVTG

-1968 SSVNVTAAN
+1968 SSINVTAAN
-1977 GTACG
+1977 GTAYG

-2010 GTALTLSGTAMAL
+2010 GTALTLSGTTMAL
-2023 NVSGAENAT
+2023 NVSGTENAT
-2032 GIRIAEGASL
+2032 GICIAEGTSL

-2050 EQTVTSQGDTYGIY
+2050 EQTVTSQGDAYGIY
-2064 NEGALSSLNL
+2064 NEGTLSSLNL
-2074 KVTVNGTNN
+2074 KVTVTGANN
-2083 AYGIYNK
+2083 AYGLYNK
-2090 AGTVNVTGIGSG
+2090 AGTVTVTGIGSG

-2112 YGLYNEAGGA
+2112 YGLYNQADGT
-2122 AIGAED
+2122 AIGAD
-2128 GDKLNKGAF
+2128 DSNKLNKGAF

-2157 LYIKGADEST
+2157 LYFKGADKEA
-2167 ALSGVVHV
+2167 ALEGVVYDDTLYDEV
-2175 GYHQTDATMQFD
+2175 DAKEQFED
-2187 IGYYRLA
+2187 GYYRLA
-2194 TMRTIIFITN
+2194 ALQTITFETN
-2204 GGTEIATVTQLYDTP
+2204 GGTAISSITLYFDELLP
-2219 LDAVVT
+2219 SDLT
-2225 TKRGYTF
+2225 TKKSGYTF
-2232 NSWHLTE
+2232 VNWYEDEALELISAIPERMPAEDLALYAKWSLNTYYYSLDKEFKELTVNFYKNTSSTDSTIVSTVKLTE
-2239 ALDSSYVYPATM
+2239 ESPYLTVPADQTYISSSYVY
-2251 PDEDLVL
+2251 
-2258 YSKWDLNSYQYS
+2258 
-2270 LDPEFKEITVEF
+2270 
-2282 YDKATDGSL
+2282 
-2291 ILLGTADITKS
+2291 
-2302 NNELVIPDNVLT
+2302 
-2314 EVQSYLSTSNSTLSI
+2314 VQS
-2329 FTGWY
+2329 GWY
-2334 STQNPTVDSYAKLDG
+2334 TGRTPANTGTSANYVVFDG
-2349 DISYLDSNHDFKIE
+2349 DISRYDTDNDGIVNFYAGWERSSDQMYSTSSYKKLGTDSSNPASAYI
-2363 LYVGWYNV
+2363 
-2371 TGCKTQGQLTTSTKS
+2371 TGYYDTSGDS
-2386 FTINQSTNTSATTA
+2386 
-2400 YFMYYVVPN
+2400 YYMYYQVPV
-2409 DGDYSISYLNYA
+2409 DGDYTFHFTNSSSSTSSYARKYG
-2421 TNTSYRYKNVYIYVY
+2421 YIYKHIPNSSTSASTSTSITISTNSTY
-2436 SADGTITKVRDN
+2436 SKTM
-2448 GTLSVNTSGTSYNTS
+2448 SG
-2463 KMTGL
+2463 L
-2468 KAGDVIVLRA
+2468 IAGDVILIKL
-2478 YRGYTSSTSTSYNS
+2478 YRGYSSTSSSYNS
-2492 TIRAYISPINGTVID
+2492 TVTCYVSSTADLSAVNDRQASSGYYEEPIE
-2507 DTSTYSATS
+2507 
-2516 SIQRITRFYNVE
+2516 YNVE
-2528 MGTITLP
+2528 MGTVTLP
-2535 VADNTGHEGM
+2535 IADNTGHEDK
-2545 KFAGWADTVDAPK
+2545 KFVGWAENAEST
-2558 DERITQITPDMV
+2558 RFMQITPDMV
-2570 DTVEEWQNGELW
+2570 DTVEQWQNDELW
-2582 QLYSQWMEKTWTA
+2582 KLYSQWDERTWAA
-2595 YQSDK
+2595 YQSGK

-2605 FENTAQVNIL
+2605 FDSTAQVNIL
-2615 GNDTV
+2615 SNDTV
-2620 SIRFKSEQEP
+2620 SVRFMSENTP
-2630 TEALTFKFANGLP
+2630 TEVLTFKFANGLP
-2643 AGTILTLIDR
+2643 AGAILTLIDR
-2653 SGTVPVYYTYT
+2653 SGSVPVYYTYIT
-2664 TTDTTTELSSTM
+2664 TEVTKELSSTA
-2676 FVKMGV
+2676 FVKMG
-2682 ATDSFSGISKDVVL
+2682 AAADSFSGISKDVVL
-2696 QICYKNTSATST
+2696 QICYKNTTATST
-2708 SETVSIYAGDV
+2708 AETVSIYAGDIV
-2719 SEVDAVYGITP
+2719 SEVDAVYGIIP
-2730 MGTLT
+2730 MGTIT
-2735 GSNGSGDFKYNEEYT
+2735 GSNGSVSFPYSEKHT
-2750 LNVTVPVLSDLGLNE
+2750 LNVTVPALSGLGLNE
-2765 EDKVL
+2765 DDKVL
-2770 LRVRWDDVN
+2770 LRVRWDGVN
-2779 LAPGSVISLNG
+2779 LALGSVISLNG
-2790 MNATI
+2790 VDATI

-2812 TAEMPA
+2812 KAETSA

-2829 NEFKDKT
+2829 NEFEGKT

-2847 EAAFGLQVHPLIVV
+2847 EAAFGMQVQPLIVV
-2861 TQELTLQV
+2861 TEELTLQE
-2869 TPSLEVD
+2869 TPSLTVD
-2876 AVDKTAKVGEDI
+2876 EVDKTVKVGESV
-2888 SVTVD
+2888 SVTVNNAD
-2893 TSETGNISQVEFYL
+2893 AEFYL
-2907 YQQNSDGTFERTA
+2907 VQQNGDGTFECNA
-2920 NCATVFETLTVAD
+2920 NCVTVFETLTAD
-2933 DGKLSVGD
+2933 ENGKLSAAE
-2941 GTLVNGNTFTAT
+2941 GTLVTDNTFTAT
-2953 VSTNAVQDKYYLIVK
+2953 VSANAVRGKYYLVVK

-2973 ERIRLRVVANT
+2973 ERILLRLTANT
-2984 Q
+2984 TE